1 MTDLPPV
8 EEGGR
13 SINPAARPTPSTVF
27 TPPSQGQFDISFHQ
41 AYVSP
46 IPSQGQFGT
55 IPSQGQSGAIP
66 PQGPFDTNP
75 SQNQTDP
82 LPSAPVE
89 TRVETSFEHKTR
101 LQKPPMYGGKRDRDA
116 VRVWVN
122 RMRMHLDSEATLSN
136 KPYTDAQKIAL
147 AASFLEK
154 EALDWYILY
163 FVQHKGHPDIAPI
176 LSDFERWCKALQHRF
191 QDVRTRQIRRDAWD
205 ALVQTNSAANFAQRI
220 ESDAMYLEPRPTE
233 DDMLLLFK
241 RGLRADIRA
250 RIEALPDDY
259 VPQKYHA
266 YTIFADKQEREL
278 QANRWQSSNRKG
290 YEPHPKTK
298 SSKPFFNH
306 SQGHHSSHQN
316 HQQWKK
322 DIDGDTVMTLNTLRS
337 ARSKEEQEKWFAQ
350 CRERNACFKCGR
362 EGHKANAC
370 KTSSPGV
377 GPTARKEE
385 KGRSH

>member
-1 MTDLPPV
+1 MNTNHSSYSFNPFGTINDDPYNQGGDLTMTDLPPV

-27 TPPSQGQFDISFHQ
+27 TPPSQGQFDTSFHQ
-41 AYVSP
+41 AYISP

-147 AASFLEK
+147 AASFLE
-154 EALDWYILY
+154 
-163 FVQHKGHPDIAPI
+163 
-176 LSDFERWCKALQHRF
+176 
-191 QDVRTRQIRRDAWD
+191 
-205 ALVQTNSAANFAQRI
+205 
-220 ESDAMYLEPRPTE
+220 
-233 DDMLLLFK
+233 
-241 RGLRADIRA
+241 
-250 RIEALPDDY
+250 
-259 VPQKYHA
+259 
-266 YTIFADKQEREL
+266 
-278 QANRWQSSNRKG
+278 
-290 YEPHPKTK
+290 
-298 SSKPFFNH
+298 
-306 SQGHHSSHQN
+306 
-316 HQQWKK
+316 
-322 DIDGDTVMTLNTLRS
+322 
-337 ARSKEEQEKWFAQ
+337 
-350 CRERNACFKCGR
+350 
-362 EGHKANAC
+362 
-370 KTSSPGV
+370 
-377 GPTARKEE
+377 
-385 KGRSH
+385 